1 MSGLDARVGL
11 AGKVVV
17 VAGAG
22 GGGIGTGV
30 CRMLAEAGALVAAI
44 DIDADHLA
52 MSTSAMDELNG
63 TYVPLIADLRDP
75 DQVAQAIE
83 HAGALGSLHG
93 LVHVAG
99 GFFTDQWSSLI
110 DMEPSTF
117 EAAVRLN
124 LHSAFL
130 TTRAVGAQLVQQ
142 RTGGSIVHITSI
154 AGLSAMPFGVAYAA
168 AKAGMVALTR
178 TAAIELGSAGIRVNT
193 VAGGSVRTAR
203 NASDSPAEDTPEERA
218 SVPLGR
224 RGVPDDVAGAVV
236 FLLSDLAQWVSGQ
249 VLVVDGGSSARPS
262 FLDADNL
269 PISVH
274 DPALRARLLGGS

>member
-1 MSGLDARVGL
+1 
-11 AGKVVV
+11 
-17 VAGAG
+17 
-22 GGGIGTGV
+22 
-30 CRMLAEAGALVAAI
+30 MLVEAGALVAAI
-44 DIDADHLA
+44 DIDDDHLA
-52 MSTSAMDELNG
+52 MSTAVMDEIG
-63 TYVPLIADLRDP
+63 GKYVPLIADLREP
-75 DQVAQAIE
+75 DQVTRAIE
-83 HAGALGSLHG
+83 EAGALGPLHG

-117 EAAVRLN
+117 EDAVRLN

-142 RTGGSIVHITSI
+142 RTSGSIVHITSI

-178 TAAIELGSAGIRVNT
+178 TAALELGSAGIRVNA

-203 NASDSPAEDTPEERA
+203 NESDSPPEDTPEERA

-274 DPALRARLLGGS
+274 DPTLRARLLGGS